1 MEHVGI
7 EAVSRGAKSAILCDQ
22 SKEAIKIIQ
31 KNIEKTHT
39 QKQIE
44 LYQTTFEQLLQVK
57 LRKKV
62 DIVYIDP
69 PYKTDFA
76 YQSIKLILENNIL
89 AQDGIMIVETDEEQR
104 VVESIKHLNIEII
117 NQKKYG
123 RVHLIFIK
131 QEDKDVRKG

>member
-39 QKQIE
+39 QEQIE